1 MSAPTLTSNVSKSQ
15 IGLGTIISIGPAASV
30 TGSPVWVPIGAIID
44 AKFSGASATVIKFS
58 PLDGGLGVQKRSG
71 TRDYGT
77 VDLTYERAPGTGDA
91 GQTAAKTA
99 FEDPTGQ
106 PYQFQAALFVGPGQ
120 TTAGDIATFTGI
132 ISKYNPISEISA
144 DKNVEGM
151 LTIELS
157 SPISIAAG
165 S

>member
-1 MSAPTLTSNVSKSQ
+1 MTIPALTSNVSKSQ
-15 IGLGTIISIGPAASV
+15 IGLGTLISIGPAASIL
-30 TGSPVWVPIGAIID
+30 TTPTWVLIGAVID
-44 AKFSGASATVIKFS
+44 AKFSGASSTVIKFS

-91 GQTAAKTA
+91 GQVAAAAA
-99 FEDPTGQ
+99 FSDATGQ
-106 PYQFQAALFVGPGQ
+106 PYQFECALYVGPGQ
-120 TTAGDIATFTGI
+120 TTAGDIAIFSAI

-144 DKNVEGM
+144 DKNIEGM
-151 LTIELS
+151 LTLDLTT
-157 SPISIAAG
+157 PITITAG